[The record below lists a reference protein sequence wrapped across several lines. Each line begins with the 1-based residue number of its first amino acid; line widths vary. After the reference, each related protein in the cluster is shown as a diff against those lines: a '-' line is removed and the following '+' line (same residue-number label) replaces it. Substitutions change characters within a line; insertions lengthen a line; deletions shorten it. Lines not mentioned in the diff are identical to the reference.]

1 MKIAGLIITLLGFL
15 IAVFSVSI
23 TDAVVGRLVIVLIG
37 LVVSLVGII
46 GILNRACMANAV
58 WRK

>member
-1 MKIAGLIITLLGFL
+1 MKIAGLVVTLLGFL
-15 IAVFSVSI
+15 IAVFSLNATASVS
-23 TDAVVGRLVIVLIG
+23 GRMIMVLIG

-46 GILNRACMANAV
+46 AVLNTACQKNAV